1 MNNKPNKKF
10 HIQGIA
16 WKEAGSY
23 IPLEKMM
30 DGFDGITVN
39 LSEADENW
47 GESLSFELVNV
58 TKETKKLKIFF
69 LVEWLS
75 CCEETIGVLSLS
87 KNAFYNYSKR
97 DMAMSNVVTSADSIK
112 KSVFPLNLKGLQM
125 WKKSLKSGS
134 LHYYP
139 ITNGLHMMAY
149 MLEYTFKPFEVKQ
162 GRLFAVEGA
171 VKGNGLIL
179 TDRMKNGLAFQQEK

>member
-23 IPLEKMM
+23 KPLDKMT

-39 LSEADENW
+39 LSEVNEKW
-47 GESLSFELVNV
+47 GESLSFELENV

-87 KNAFYNYSKR
+87 KNAFYNYSKK
-97 DMAMSNVVTSADSIK
+97 DMAMSNVVSSADSIK
-112 KSVFPLNLKGLQM
+112 KSVYPLNLKGLQM

-134 LHYYP
+134 LYYYP

-149 MLEYTFKPFEVKQ
+149 MLEYTLKPFEVKQ
-162 GRLFAVEGA
+162 GKLFAVEGT
-171 VKGNGLIL
+171 VEGNGLIL
-179 TDRMKNGLAFQQEK
+179 KDRMKNGLAFQQEK